1 MCGTQRGNSYQGI
14 SVLYCILN
22 SYLLWCVGSSKR
34 ELRAERRCD
43 TLQDVGGPSRQQ
55 VSMRQTMLAQEILG
69 KKKPPISRGLNSYG
83 MNYLLIS
90 KPSFSK
96 KLTNKS

>member
-1 MCGTQRGNSYQGI
+1 MSYGP
-14 SVLYCILN
+14 SV
-22 SYLLWCVGSSKR
+22 
-34 ELRAERRCD
+34 
-43 TLQDVGGPSRQQ
+43 DVAHHKMLSGLSRQQ

-96 KLTNKS
+96 KLTNIS